1 MLVIRARG
9 GQHLALMDLD
19 LTVHEQALL
28 DFEREWW
35 SFDGRKDDLIRE
47 RLRLSPSS
55 YYRLLQALLDVDAAA
70 DYDPLTVKRLRKR
83 REQRRRSRLEGR
95 RADPGSR

>member
-1 MLVIRARG
+1 
-9 GQHLALMDLD
+9 MDLD

-35 SFDGRKDDLIRE
+35 SFDGRKEDLIRE
-47 RLRLSPSS
+47 RFASR
-55 YYRLLQALLDVDAAA
+55 RAVTTELLQALLDMDAAA

-83 REQRRRSRLEGR
+83 RDQRRRAGWKGAGPI
-95 RADPGSR
+95 RAQGKREPVADRAE